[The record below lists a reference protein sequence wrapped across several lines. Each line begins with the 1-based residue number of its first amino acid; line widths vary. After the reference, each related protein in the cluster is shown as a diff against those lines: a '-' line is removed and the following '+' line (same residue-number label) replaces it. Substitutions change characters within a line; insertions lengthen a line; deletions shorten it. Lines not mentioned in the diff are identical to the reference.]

1 MNNNSKYWLA
11 FAAFEKLSSQFVQKL
26 YEHFGDIELAWK
38 ADVTELLQ
46 VEGMTKKQFD
56 VFVNQ
61 RSKINPDDCL
71 SYIKSKDIDFI
82 TYEDEEY
89 PFLLRNIFDPP
100 MTLFMAG
107 DISRCNIDRTI
118 AVVGSRKASEQSK
131 AILSEIISELRD
143 SDICIVSG
151 LATGIDTTAHEAA
164 IRNNLTTI
172 GVIGGGFEKLY
183 PASNRNLFNEIK
195 DKYGAVL
202 SEYWP
207 TAEPIAWR
215 FPQRNRIVSGISKG
229 TLVAEAALKSGAL
242 ITANLTLEQGR
253 ELMCIPGAISNP
265 NTQGIYKLL
274 KNGAAMVTCAED
286 ILNTMNWEIVRQYN
300 DSKNQELNS
309 TKQLNNKEK
318 EVFELISID
327 TANIDYIIQ
336 KTNLNINDL
345 MVILTKLELYGLI
358 KQTDGERYIST
369 ILK

>member
-1 MNNNSKYWLA
+1 MKNNDKYWLA
-11 FAAFEKLSSQFVQKL
+11 FAAFEKVNSKFVQKL

-38 ADVTELLQ
+38 ADITELLQ
-46 VEGMTKKQFD
+46 VEGITKKQFD
-56 VFVNQ
+56 TFVNQ
-61 RSKINPDDCL
+61 RNSVNPEECL
-71 SYIKSKDIDFI
+71 SYIKSNGIEYI
-82 TYEDEEY
+82 TYDDERY

-107 DISRCNIDRTI
+107 DIERCNLDRTI

-131 AILSEIISELRD
+131 TILSEIISELRN

-164 IRNNLTTI
+164 IKNNLTTI

-183 PASNRNLFNEIK
+183 PASNRNLFNAIK
-195 DKYGAVL
+195 EKYGAVL

-242 ITANLTLEQGR
+242 ITANLALEHGR
-253 ELMCIPGAISNP
+253 ELMCIPGSISNP

-274 KNGAAMVTCAED
+274 KNGAAMITCAED
-286 ILNTMNWEIVRQYN
+286 ILNTMDWEILKYN
-300 DSKNQELNS
+300 NV
-309 TKQLNNKEK
+309 NKEDNSK
-318 EVFELISID
+318 LFPLSNNEKQVFELISID
-327 TANIDYIIQ
+327 SANIDSILQ

-369 ILK
+369 VLK

>member
-1 MNNNSKYWLA
+1 MNNNNSKYWLA
-11 FAAFEKLSSQFVQKL
+11 FAAFEKVSSQFIQKL
-26 YEHFGDIELAWK
+26 YEHFSDIELAWK
-38 ADVTELLQ
+38 ADVSELLQ
-46 VEGMTKKQFD
+46 VEGITKKQFD
-56 VFVNQ
+56 TFVGMRNTV
-61 RSKINPDDCL
+61 NPEECL
-71 SYIKSKDIDFI
+71 SYIKKNDIDFI
-82 TYEDEEY
+82 TYEDERY

-107 DISRCNIDRTI
+107 DIERCNLDKTI

-131 AILSEIISELRD
+131 AVLTEIISELRN

-164 IRNNLTTI
+164 IQNNLTTI
-172 GVIGGGFEKLY
+172 AVIGGGFENLY
-183 PASNRNLFNEIK
+183 PASNRNLFNSIK
-195 DKYGAVL
+195 EKYGAVL

-242 ITANLTLEQGR
+242 ITANLALEQGR

-274 KNGAAMVTCAED
+274 KNGASMVTSAED
-286 ILNTMNWEIVRQYN
+286 ILNTMNWELVKLNNVQSENSSI
-300 DSKNQELNS
+300 KELN
-309 TKQLNNKEK
+309 NIEK
-318 EVFELISID
+318 AVFELISINS
-327 TANIDYIIQ
+327 ANIDTILQHTDI
-336 KTNLNINDL
+336 NINDL

-358 KQTDGERYIST
+358 KQTDGDRYIST
-369 ILK
+369 VLK

>member
-1 MNNNSKYWLA
+1 MRNK
-11 FAAFEKLSSQFVQKL
+11 V
-26 YEHFGDIELAWK
+26 
-38 ADVTELLQ
+38 
-46 VEGMTKKQFD
+46 
-56 VFVNQ
+56 
-61 RSKINPDDCL
+61 NPDECL
-71 SYIKSKDIDFI
+71 SYIKSKSIDFI
-82 TYEDEEY
+82 TYEDENY

-107 DISRCNIDRTI
+107 EIERCNLDRTI

-131 AILSEIISELRD
+131 TILYEIISELKN

-164 IRNNLTTI
+164 IQNNLTTI

-183 PASNRNLFNEIK
+183 PASNKNLFYNIK
-195 DKYGAVL
+195 EKYGAVL

-242 ITANLTLEQGR
+242 ITANLALEQGR

-286 ILNTMNWEIVRQYN
+286 ILNTMNWEIIKYN
-300 DSKNQELNS
+300 NS
-309 TKQLNNKEK
+309 HENNSISQQLSNDEKQ
-318 EVFELISID
+318 VFELISID
-327 TANIDYIIQ
+327 TANIDSILQ
-336 KTNLNINDL
+336 RTNLNINDL

-369 ILK
+369 VLK